1 MRQKSNRSPLA
12 RNCIS
17 LSAFWWIAGDC
28 LGFRRDAGVSPSSGQ
43 PYALAKS
50 LRYENVLPYEEQ
62 MNLLLA
68 NGFCLWDVVHSCE
81 RKGSLDQNIRNEV
94 VNPIRE
100 FCDEHPTIRRIVLA
114 NGSTTATLFKKYFK
128 DWLISGVFQAGEDE
142 FSQRAFGKLVRREPL
157 LLEAEPR
164 ITIISAISVS
174 PAAAKFTYE
183 QKRDFWEVNVY
194 QPGSTDRG

>member
-1 MRQKSNRSPLA
+1 
-12 RNCIS
+12 
-17 LSAFWWIAGDC
+17 
-28 LGFRRDAGVSPSSGQ
+28 
-43 PYALAKS
+43 
-50 LRYENVLPYEEQ
+50 